1 MAYSYN
7 VYTGNGSTT
16 QFTIGFSYIR
26 REHVKV
32 YVAFV
37 DTAYTYVN
45 NTTVQ
50 LATAPGAGVRVEVR
64 RITPAASPLVD
75 FADGSTLV
83 AADLDTSN
91 LQHLYLE
98 QELDDSLKQTVF
110 VDPATGLL
118 TAANQRITNVA
129 DPTSAQDAATKAYT
143 DAADALRLK
152 RDGTQAMTGA
162 LPMGGFKVT
171 GLGTATTSTDAV
183 TKGQFDTG
191 VASAAADAAAAAA
204 SAVLANDWATKTSA
218 AVAGGEFSAKYH
230 AQASATSAAASNTSK
245 VAAQTAQTAAETAR
259 DQTLAAYDSFDDR
272 YLGTK
277 ASDPTLDNDGNA
289 LVAGALYFNSTSGT
303 MKLYTG
309 ATWVAAY
316 VPGVASGIGF
326 TPYGSIAATNV
337 QTAVQEIDDEK
348 LPKAGGTMTGVL
360 AVTAGTAALPGIAV
374 SGDPNT
380 GIYSPGADQLA
391 ISTNGTSRIVVDASG
406 NVNIDSNTL
415 YVDATNNRVGLGT
428 STPLEA
434 RLCVNG
440 GISVEGAYS
449 AFKANIFTADNIAGN
464 TRLNSFGP
472 NSSTAGSFTFI
483 GYTSTASNV
492 GERVTIDSSGR
503 VGIGSTTPD
512 SLLNLTG
519 NAVGSIALKITNNNS
534 TGADKYITMFA
545 GGTSTGIAA
554 WNNSG
559 VIESAVGT
567 NFALSAYNGTLLFQT
582 GTGRDER
589 ARIDSSGRLLVGTS
603 SAATTDNNANSPNI
617 QLEGASGDAS
627 RILVRSNAGTD
638 ATAGPIFYLSR
649 SRGTTANSK
658 TSVAADDFLGSIIFE
673 GTDGTA
679 DRRAAS
685 ITAFVDGTP
694 GASDMP
700 GRLVFSTTADG
711 ASSLTERMRIDNTGQ
726 HRMFSTNLTY
736 SLVIG
741 NGSTAGTSYL
751 FLEGRYSA
759 TDNSGATGT
768 RSFVVWSNGNVQNA
782 NNSYGS
788 LSDIKLKEN
797 IVNATSQ
804 WSDIKALQVR
814 KYNFKEGQTH
824 TQIGLVAQEAEL
836 VSPGLVYETPDRDSD
851 GNDLGTVTKG
861 VNYSVLYMKAV
872 KALQEAMERI
882 ESLEAKVAALEGV

>member
-16 QFTIGFSYIR
+16 QFAIGFSYIR

-98 QELDDSLKQTVF
+98 QELDDSLKQTVSI
-110 VDPATGLL
+110 DPTTGLPS
-118 TAANQRITNVA
+118 ASGQRITNVA

-289 LVAGALYFNSTSGT
+289 LVAGALYFNSTSGA

-309 ATWVAAY
+309 AAWVAAY
-316 VPGVASGIGF
+316 VSGAASSIGF
-326 TPYGSIAATNV
+326 TPYGSISSTNV
-337 QTAVQEIDDEK
+337 QTAVQELDDEK

-360 AVTAGTAALPGIAV
+360 VVTQGTAALPAIAIGA
-374 SGDPNT
+374 GDPNT
-380 GIYSPGADQLA
+380 GIYSPGADQVA
-391 ISTNGTSRIVVDASG
+391 VSTNGVGRWFVDVSGLIGIGTPTPVVTLDVSATDA
-406 NVNIDSNTL
+406 I
-415 YVDATNNRVGLGT
+415 RVAAGT
-428 STPLEA
+428 TGQRPT
-434 RLCVNG
+434 
-440 GISVEGAYS
+440 GA
-449 AFKANIFTADNIAGN
+449 AGMI
-464 TRLNSFGP
+464 RY
-472 NSSTAGSFTFI
+472 NSSLNQFEGYGTAWGTIGGGAKGAAGSTDDVFYENGQTVTASYSITAGK
-483 GYTSTASNV
+483 
-492 GERVTIDSSGR
+492 
-503 VGIGSTTPD
+503 
-512 SLLNLTG
+512 
-519 NAVGSIALKITNNNS
+519 NAV
-534 TGADKYITMFA
+534 
-545 GGTSTGIAA
+545 
-554 WNNSG
+554 
-559 VIESAVGT
+559 
-567 NFALSAYNGTLLFQT
+567 
-582 GTGRDER
+582 
-589 ARIDSSGRLLVGTS
+589 
-603 SAATTDNNANSPNI
+603 
-617 QLEGASGDAS
+617 
-627 RILVRSNAGTD
+627 
-638 ATAGPIFYLSR
+638 TAGPCTI
-649 SRGTTANSK
+649 NS
-658 TSVAADDFLGSIIFE
+658 SV
-673 GTDGTA
+673 
-679 DRRAAS
+679 
-685 ITAFVDGTP
+685 
-694 GASDMP
+694 
-700 GRLVFSTTADG
+700 
-711 ASSLTERMRIDNTGQ
+711 
-726 HRMFSTNLTY
+726 
-736 SLVIG
+736 
-741 NGSTAGTSYL
+741 
-751 FLEGRYSA
+751 
-759 TDNSGATGT
+759 
-768 RSFVVWSNGNVQNA
+768 
-782 NNSYGS
+782 
-788 LSDIKLKEN
+788 
-797 IVNATSQ
+797 
-804 WSDIKALQVR
+804 
-814 KYNFKEGQTH
+814 
-824 TQIGLVAQEAEL
+824 
-836 VSPGLVYETPDRDSD
+836 
-851 GNDLGTVTKG
+851 TVTIPSG
-861 VNYSVLYMKAV
+861 SSWVVV
-872 KALQEAMERI
+872 
-882 ESLEAKVAALEGV
+882 

>member
-64 RITPAASPLVD
+64 RVTPAASPLVD

-98 QELDDSLKQTVF
+98 QELDDSLKQTVSI
-110 VDPATGLL
+110 DPSTGLPS
-118 TAANQRITNVA
+118 ASGQRITNVA

-143 DAADALRLK
+143 DAADVLRLK

-374 SGDPNT
+374 SGDLNT
-380 GIYSPGADQLA
+380 GLVSPGADQLA
-391 ISTNGTSRIVVDASG
+391 ITTGGTSRLAVSTTAVSSTLAVDVPLGAVGTPSLTFTGDLNTGLFSPGADTVALVTGGTNRLHTTSAGLVGIGTTSNRDSTKLDVLGDITFGVNANYYGTLGYNAGTGHLEYTSSDGAFKWIRRSGPATSMVLDNSGKLSVAGDLAFNSGYGSSAVAYGCRAWVNFNGTGTVAITASG
-406 NVNIDSNTL
+406 NVSSITDNGTGDYTVNFTTAL
-415 YVDATNNRVGLGT
+415 ADANYSFQGTASQAGTGNNGQIVSIL
-428 STPLEA
+428 A
-434 RLCVNG
+434 
-440 GISVEGAYS
+440 
-449 AFKANIFTADNIAGN
+449 
-464 TRLNSFGP
+464 
-472 NSSTAGSFTFI
+472 STA
-483 GYTSTASNV
+483 
-492 GERVTIDSSGR
+492 
-503 VGIGSTTPD
+503 P
-512 SLLNLTG
+512 
-519 NAVGSIALKITNNNS
+519 
-534 TGADKYITMFA
+534 
-545 GGTSTGIAA
+545 
-554 WNNSG
+554 
-559 VIESAVGT
+559 
-567 NFALSAYNGTLLFQT
+567 
-582 GTGRDER
+582 
-589 ARIDSSGRLLVGTS
+589 TS
-603 SAATTDNNANSPNI
+603 SALRFRTQQDNV
-617 QLEGASGDAS
+617 G
-627 RILVRSNAGTD
+627 VT
-638 ATAGPIFYLSR
+638 
-649 SRGTTANSK
+649 
-658 TSVAADDFLGSIIFE
+658 
-673 GTDGTA
+673 
-679 DRRAAS
+679 
-685 ITAFVDGTP
+685 
-694 GASDMP
+694 
-700 GRLVFSTTADG
+700 
-711 ASSLTERMRIDNTGQ
+711 
-726 HRMFSTNLTY
+726 
-736 SLVIG
+736 
-741 NGSTAGTSYL
+741 
-751 FLEGRYSA
+751 
-759 TDNSGATGT
+759 
-768 RSFVVWSNGNVQNA
+768 
-782 NNSYGS
+782 
-788 LSDIKLKEN
+788 
-797 IVNATSQ
+797 
-804 WSDIKALQVR
+804 
-814 KYNFKEGQTH
+814 
-824 TQIGLVAQEAEL
+824 
-836 VSPGLVYETPDRDSD
+836 DSD
-851 GNDLGTVTKG
+851 YVCL
-861 VNYSVLYMKAV
+861 AIF
-872 KALQEAMERI
+872 R
-882 ESLEAKVAALEGV
+882 

>member
-64 RITPAASPLVD
+64 RVTPAASVLVD

-204 SAVLANDWATKTSA
+204 SAVLANDWATKTSS

-230 AQASATSAAASNTSK
+230 AQASATSAAASDTSK

-289 LVAGALYFNSTSGT
+289 LVAGALYFNSTSGA

-309 ATWVAAY
+309 AAWVAAY
-316 VPGVASGIGF
+316 VPGVASSIGF
-326 TPYGSIAATNV
+326 TPYGSISSTNV
-337 QTAVQEIDDEK
+337 QSALEEIDNEK
-348 LPKAGGTMTGVL
+348 VVVTDSVTSTSVVFAATANSAKMAYDRGSLGVTDAAAAQATANAALPKAGGTITGNVDNTATGYFDL
-360 AVTAGTAALPGIAV
+360 PSGTTAQRPASPNSGWARFNTDTVQFEGYTGTLWSSIGGGAKGGGSDSVFFENDQTVTTNYTLTTNKNAVTAGP
-374 SGDPNT
+374 
-380 GIYSPGADQLA
+380 
-391 ISTNGTSRIVVDASG
+391 
-406 NVNIDSNTL
+406 
-415 YVDATNNRVGLGT
+415 
-428 STPLEA
+428 
-434 RLCVNG
+434 
-440 GISVEGAYS
+440 
-449 AFKANIFTADNIAGN
+449 
-464 TRLNSFGP
+464 
-472 NSSTAGSFTFI
+472 
-483 GYTSTASNV
+483 
-492 GERVTIDSSGR
+492 VT
-503 VGIGSTTPD
+503 V
-512 SLLNLTG
+512 
-519 NAVGSIALKITNNNS
+519 
-534 TGADKYITMFA
+534 
-545 GGTSTGIAA
+545 
-554 WNNSG
+554 NSG
-559 VIESAVGT
+559 V
-567 NFALSAYNGTLLFQT
+567 
-582 GTGRDER
+582 
-589 ARIDSSGRLLVGTS
+589 
-603 SAATTDNNANSPNI
+603 
-617 QLEGASGDAS
+617 
-627 RILVRSNAGTD
+627 
-638 ATAGPIFYLSR
+638 
-649 SRGTTANSK
+649 
-658 TSVAADDFLGSIIFE
+658 
-673 GTDGTA
+673 
-679 DRRAAS
+679 
-685 ITAFVDGTP
+685 
-694 GASDMP
+694 
-700 GRLVFSTTADG
+700 
-711 ASSLTERMRIDNTGQ
+711 
-726 HRMFSTNLTY
+726 
-736 SLVIG
+736 
-741 NGSTAGTSYL
+741 
-751 FLEGRYSA
+751 
-759 TDNSGATGT
+759 
-768 RSFVVWSNGNVQNA
+768 
-782 NNSYGS
+782 
-788 LSDIKLKEN
+788 
-797 IVNATSQ
+797 
-804 WSDIKALQVR
+804 
-814 KYNFKEGQTH
+814 
-824 TQIGLVAQEAEL
+824 
-836 VSPGLVYETPDRDSD
+836 
-851 GNDLGTVTKG
+851 TVTVPSG
-861 VNYSVLYMKAV
+861 SSWVVV
-872 KALQEAMERI
+872 
-882 ESLEAKVAALEGV
+882 